1 VQRKSME
8 ALWQAWGQP
17 DIWRLPHSHASKS
30 LLPGLADRIL
40 RWLAPRLENPA
51 AKASPNR
58 VGGGI
63 SPPASHT
70 TGHAGPR
77 PAVPGSPNG

>member
-1 VQRKSME
+1 MTLS
-8 ALWQAWGQP
+8 
-17 DIWRLPHSHASKS
+17 
-30 LLPGLADRIL
+30 
-40 RWLAPRLENPA
+40 
-51 AKASPNR
+51 NR

-63 SPPASHT
+63 SPPASHA